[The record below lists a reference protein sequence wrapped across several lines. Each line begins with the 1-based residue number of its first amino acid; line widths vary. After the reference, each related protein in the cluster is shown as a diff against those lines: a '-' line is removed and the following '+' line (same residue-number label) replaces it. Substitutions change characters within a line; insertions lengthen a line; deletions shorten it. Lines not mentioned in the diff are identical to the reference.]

1 MVAIMVAVGSRKKMK
16 LICKFPSRQQHMVT
30 ESKMKK
36 CELKYE
42 IHSPGDQFGL
52 QISKP
57 KFSLGS
63 FKYVEHMLT
72 IYN

>member
-1 MVAIMVAVGSRKKMK
+1 VCILRSRTASWGVYTSFLDLPQDVVAEFQAKECG
-16 LICKFPSRQQHMVT
+16 
-30 ESKMKK
+30 
-36 CELKYE
+36 LKYE

-52 QISKP
+52 QISTP

-63 FKYVEHMLT
+63 FKYVKHMLT

>member
-1 MVAIMVAVGSRKKMK
+1 
-16 LICKFPSRQQHMVT
+16 
-30 ESKMKK
+30 MKK